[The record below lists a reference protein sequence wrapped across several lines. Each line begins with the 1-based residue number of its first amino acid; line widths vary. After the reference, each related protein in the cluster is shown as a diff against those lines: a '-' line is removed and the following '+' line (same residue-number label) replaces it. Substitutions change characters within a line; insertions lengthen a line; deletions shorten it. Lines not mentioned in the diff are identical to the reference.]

1 VSSPE
6 STSVAGGGE
15 AAWLGGGAG
24 LFGGAT
30 SSARTQLC
38 TGIAACASEAIDAA
52 MRAPLCCFL
61 VAFTAC
67 WEKFPA
73 GPGEATENHY
83 LSQKRSTPTGTV
95 TQTVAGTKHRSGR
108 MLFSTSKTFKTLRT
122 ICLRDLKPQ
131 SSPTADGVVLPLT
144 ISAEGCRM
152 HAFQTEGV
160 DCNQETVKLSFYNLP
175 SPGTAGVG
183 VFTTFTGGESL
194 EEMLQERTHLSRTIL
209 KVGTKIL
216 IKDPWLKHQLDGTVG
231 IRVENPDNV
240 AFAHQELC
248 HTCGVSETTE
258 RKKLLRCGKCGGLLL
273 LDCLS
278 AF

>member
-1 VSSPE
+1 
-6 STSVAGGGE
+6 
-15 AAWLGGGAG
+15 
-24 LFGGAT
+24 
-30 SSARTQLC
+30 
-38 TGIAACASEAIDAA
+38 
-52 MRAPLCCFL
+52 
-61 VAFTAC
+61 
-67 WEKFPA
+67 
-73 GPGEATENHY
+73 
-83 LSQKRSTPTGTV
+83 
-95 TQTVAGTKHRSGR
+95 
-108 MLFSTSKTFKTLRT
+108 
-122 ICLRDLKPQ
+122 
-131 SSPTADGVVLPLT
+131 
-144 ISAEGCRM
+144 M

-258 RKKLLRCGKCGGLLL
+258 RKKLLRCGKCAAAYYCSTACQRFDWQSHKRDCANELENKAKHEATRGTFTSEVENKAKHETTPGTSTIPVETKMILYGLRTEAALNGL
-273 LDCLS
+273 ECVVLRPSDKNGRYVVRIESGRVFQVKPENLK
-278 AF
+278 ANPERVPLP